1 MFGLHA
7 GELVDAVFA
16 SLHEGVD
23 ARLDVAGDEVLDVA
37 FALQIQRFFDFDFD
51 PQPLAVEPLL
61 VAQFAAIHREVAVEG
76 ILVRA
81 VPGMVDAHRVVRGN
95 RPIEERP
102 RRLAR
107 VQCLPLLEDAV
118 RFPERQNLPLERGEI
133 DLRLNLLKR
142 HRRNLVSAEEPL
154 M

>member
-1 MFGLHA
+1 
-7 GELVDAVFA
+7 
-16 SLHEGVD
+16 
-23 ARLDVAGDEVLDVA
+23 
-37 FALQIQRFFDFDFD
+37 
-51 PQPLAVEPLL
+51 
-61 VAQFAAIHREVAVEG
+61 
-76 ILVRA
+76 
-81 VPGMVDAHRVVRGN
+81 MVDAHRVVRGN

-102 RRLAR
+102 RRLTR
-107 VQCLPLLEDAV
+107 VERLALLEDAV